1 MLAHMKTEVDNARVV
16 LETALGDVDY
26 CFVFNNAEEAQ
37 KFASVVA
44 EQAAIAEA
52 EQVKV
57 RLGHD
62 HLLKKRS
69 SVKYAQKIATKKAK
83 DQPEQPITAAEV
95 MAAVPVPMTNV

>member
-1 MLAHMKTEVDNARVV
+1 MLAHMKTEVDNTNVV

-26 CFVFNNAEEAQ
+26 CFLFKTAEEAQ

-52 EQVKV
+52 EQVKE
-57 RLGHD
+57 RLGHG
-62 HLLKKRS
+62 HLLQKRS
-69 SVKYAQKIATKKAK
+69 SVKYAQSIAQKKEK

-95 MAAVPVPMTNV
+95 MAAVPMTNI